1 MIKIIYEALFI
12 LLLILILTML
22 VKINIDQI
30 ESQKD
35 YREIQTNLA
44 IIAEQLQID
53 IITIE

>member
-1 MIKIIYEALFI
+1 
-12 LLLILILTML
+12 ML

>member
-22 VKINIDQI
+22 VKININQI

-35 YREIQTNLA
+35 YREMQTNLA

-53 IITIE
+53 TLIIK